1 MNSTVISNG
10 NTIQSSVVEIVVDT
24 LQDLESLDTSFG
36 TGSDCI
42 VLEDS
47 SVWMLGNDK
56 VWHEL

>member
-1 MNSTVISNG
+1 MAYKVIRNG
-10 NTIQSSVVEIVVDT
+10 DITQSDVVEVIADT
-24 LQDLESLDTSFG
+24 LADISDLETNFG
-36 TGSDCI
+36 VGSDCI